1 MNEKEIKIKD
11 NQDII
16 NNLEE
21 KLKKLNEKICNE
33 QIKNEKEL
41 KKKLEE
47 LEKYKLEKEKEIK
60 NLKDNEKKI
69 ILKNDFSLKEK
80 QKIIDE
86 KKEENK
92 IILLNKETEIKN
104 LKDENEKSKLNY
116 ESIINNL
123 SKNLNEKDNEIED
136 LIKELSKNENDYK
149 IKLKEYE
156 DKIEEKDNNEEI
168 LKQISEKEKEFNK
181 KISFLEDKENLIE
194 NEMNKL
200 KEFDRIKEEN
210 SNLIEINKLL
220 MEQIEELN
228 KKVGSKA
235 IVDYNDRRKYLF
247 KSVNEN
253 QKLSIINEY
262 EKEPILVGLNN
273 IGATCFMNSVL
284 QCLSQTKP
292 LTDYFLNEKNI
303 ERIIN
308 NNIEISNNKE
318 NKNELQLSPV
328 YYELINQ
335 LWNKDGPKSFSPN
348 KFMNQVDKMNPLFQK
363 GQAGDSKDFI
373 IFILEQLHKELKSP
387 VPGANQD
394 NVQPLNQYDKNN
406 SFSYFFNDFKKDC
419 SIISDIFFGFNETK
433 NECLNCKNIYNL
445 NGYSNNPI
453 CYNYGLFNCL
463 IFPLEEVKNMKN
475 NNNQYNQNNV
485 VTIYECFYYNQKSEI
500 FTGQNRNYCNICKQT
515 FDSIY
520 TSQIFIGPNILVLI
534 LNRGKGNIYNVKLQF
549 WEQIDIS
556 NFVLQKDKPKLIY
569 NLYGVITH
577 IGQSGPNAHFVA
589 SCKSSINNKWYRFN
603 DAIINPITNV
613 QKEVIEFGTPYILFY
628 QRQ

>member
-1 MNEKEIKIKD
+1 M
-11 NQDII
+11 
-16 NNLEE
+16 
-21 KLKKLNEKICNE
+21 
-33 QIKNEKEL
+33 
-41 KKKLEE
+41 
-47 LEKYKLEKEKEIK
+47 
-60 NLKDNEKKI
+60 
-69 ILKNDFSLKEK
+69 KEK